1 MKCTEVTEWMHRYL
15 DHDLSPEETVEM
27 YRHIDNCP
35 SCAEVFD
42 RLTMLSEQLEQLP
55 DVKPPFSLVD
65 SILPQL
71 EQIDSGIRGSAAEA
85 PEQDSKVV
93 PMTRKG
99 THGKEAKG
107 TSRAASM
114 ATRTGIGAVAA
125 AVILLF
131 AVFNMPERL
140 PSADVEMSLNQA
152 AETAGSN
159 EAMSKMATTENA
171 DTAATGEEV
180 GDASMYQMEIQPS
193 EGADAANGGAAAD
206 TAAPSALEAEPTA
219 QSGAASPAATDS
231 TSAKRN
237 MPAARSTQAATP
249 APRDNARAGS
259 GNANNASD
267 AQIFNSSAADMPA
280 GTADTPAQDP
290 QQPPASQ
297 EAGIMG
303 LLPALV
309 SSHGSWSS
317 PDGRYAAELAGQ
329 QLVIYSLPAD
339 GQPEERTAIT
349 SLPLEGTWVS
359 GSWSGDSL
367 QFTYITMQDGVEV
380 TEVYTAPASQATPAP
395 SASPGSPATATP
407 APASA
412 APANK

>member
-71 EQIDSGIRGSAAEA
+71 ERLDSGVQGSSAEVQ
-85 PEQDSKVV
+85 EEEGKVI
-93 PMTRKG
+93 PMTRKNI
-99 THGKEAKG
+99 HGKAAKG

-125 AVILLF
+125 AIILLF
-131 AVFNMPERL
+131 AVFNMPDSL

-152 AETAGSN
+152 ADTASSS
-159 EAMSKMATTENA
+159 EPLSKMATENS
-171 DTAATGEEV
+171 DTAATADGS
-180 GDASMYQMEIQPS
+180 GNASMYQMEIQATEP
-193 EGADAANGGAAAD
+193 ADAGNSGAAD
-206 TAAPSALEAEPTA
+206 TAAPSAAEVAPY
-219 QSGAASPAATDS
+219 GAGADAPAATDNS
-231 TSAKRN
+231 TSAKQN
-237 MPAARSTQAATP
+237 APVTRSTQAATP
-249 APRDNARAGS
+249 APRADAREGS
-259 GNANNASD
+259 RNNNSASD
-267 AQIFNSSAADMPA
+267 AQIFSGDAAEESA
-280 GTADTPAQDP
+280 GTGDTRAQEP
-290 QQPPASQ
+290 LQPPAAP
-297 EAGIMG
+297 EAGVMG

-329 QLVIYSLPAD
+329 QLVIYSLPAE
-339 GQPEERTAIT
+339 GQPEERIALT
-349 SLPLEGTWVS
+349 SLPLAGTWVS
-359 GSWSGDSL
+359 GAWSGDSL
-367 QFTYITMQDGVEV
+367 QFTYVTMQDGAEV
-380 TEVYTAPASQATPAP
+380 TEVYSAPAAQATAEP
-395 SASPGSPATATP
+395 SASPGTPANAGPSPAST
-407 APASA
+407 

>member
-71 EQIDSGIRGSAAEA
+71 EQIDSGIRGSDAEV

-159 EAMSKMATTENA
+159 EAMSKMATENT
-171 DTAATGEEV
+171 DTGAAGDEA
-180 GDASMYQMEIQPS
+180 GDASLYQMEIQPS
-193 EGADAANGGAAAD
+193 EGADAASDGAAAD
-206 TAAPSALEAEPTA
+206 TAAPSAVEAAPTA
-219 QSGAASPAATDS
+219 QSGAAAPAATEPS
-231 TSAKRN
+231 SAKRN
-237 MPAARSTQAATP
+237 TPAARSTQAATP

-259 GNANNASD
+259 GNTNSASD

-280 GTADTPAQDP
+280 GTADTSAKEP

-339 GQPEERTAIT
+339 GQPEERTAVT

-395 SASPGSPATATP
+395 SASPGSPATVTP
-407 APASA
+407 APAST